1 MKITKSRLMKIIKEE
16 LAVVLESSMYGPT
29 RLPSQSDKPAHP
41 PRRNYEDEDEEPA
54 YQPPEVSTIGIADDP
69 GENPLNRS
77 VQRAR
82 KFQSDLALGINR
94 KPLRPDEAKAHKIL
108 KRAGFRSRNPR
119 DQRVQLAMTQNKGW
133 KFSEYGARKVLDD
146 AVEAGEISYD
156 TATSVSSALEQEL
169 YRV

>member
-1 MKITKSRLMKIIKEE
+1 MKITKSKLMKIIKEE

-29 RLPSQSDKPAHP
+29 RLPSRSNKPRAI
-41 PRRNYEDEDEEPA
+41 RRSNYEDENEPS
-54 YQPPEVSTIGIADDP
+54 YDPPEVSAIGIADDP

-82 KFQSDLALGINR
+82 KFQSDLTLGINR

-146 AVEAGEISYD
+146 AVEAGEISYE
-156 TATSVSSALEQEL
+156 TAYAVMMNLEREL
-169 YRV
+169 YEV